1 MLPHFAH
8 NGATRVD
15 FNGSEWFWQ
24 RAAAAAILAGT
35 PAFALERA

>member
-15 FNGSEWFWQ
+15 LYGSERFRQ
-24 RAAAAAILAGT
+24 RAAAATLLAGT